1 MKKPLSILAILTC
14 CISSIF
20 ADSTEP
26 SQTPQVS
33 TLERPITMYQK
44 QQPAKGFRCPAKPIY
59 GYYDGENLSIDMTN
73 FVENNDLTIYIH
85 CEDITHKL
93 SCSPTEIS
101 QGIQILLDS
110 TFWIEISTSSG
121 ITYYEITDNE

>member
-14 CISSIF
+14 CISSMF

-26 SQTPQVS
+26 SQTPQAS

-59 GYYDGENLSIDMTN
+59 GYYDGENLSIDITN
-73 FVENNDLTIYIH
+73 FEENIDLTIYIH
-85 CEDITHKL
+85 CEDTTHKL
-93 SCSPTEIS
+93 SCSSTEIS
-101 QGIQILLDS
+101 EGIQIFIDS
-110 TFWIEISTSSG
+110 IFWVEIATASG
-121 ITYYEITDNE
+121 TTYCENLCSE